1 MSLPVHYGGQ
11 VLLCRRA
18 RNSSIVGKTDYFR
31 FAEWPFKIMNTIRH
45 SATRMREPTCNN
57 NGGSPKATNLLFS
70 RRISHDKTS
79 CLSTQDTTETHLCT
93 LGHSSTSMEI
103 WAPYNRPFVAVSVR

>member
-1 MSLPVHYGGQ
+1 MNLAANLWMLSFFNCCRKCPY
-11 VLLCRRA
+11 LCITAGKCYFVVEQETGRSWERPITSDYEHHTSFCYPHA
-18 RNSSIVGKTDYFR
+18 R
-31 FAEWPFKIMNTIRH
+31 
-45 SATRMREPTCNN
+45 
-57 NGGSPKATNLLFS
+57 TNI
-70 RRISHDKTS
+70 RISHDKTS